1 VLPRQRLTEQLTPLQ
16 ERLREIF
23 DRRDRANM
31 QPTIDAFRAVL
42 DEHPDD
48 ADVLYEVGGAYDTDG
63 QEEIAVGYYERAMAA
78 GLDGDTLRRCLI
90 QYGSTLRNLDR
101 VDDSLRVL
109 ARARER
115 FPESASV
122 RVFEAL
128 TLHAAGRTDASMARM
143 LELVADHL
151 RTPEIIRYE
160 AAIRGN
166 AKYLAGGF
174 TQGGED

>member
-1 VLPRQRLTEQLTPLQ
+1 MTGQLTPLQ
-16 ERLREIF
+16 EQLREIF

-42 DEHPDD
+42 EDHPDD
-48 ADVLYEVGGAYDTDG
+48 PEVLYEVGGAYDTDG
-63 QEEIAVGYYERAMAA
+63 QEETAVGYYQRAMAA

-101 VDDSLRVL
+101 FDDSLGVFAE
-109 ARARER
+109 ARDR
-115 FPESASV
+115 FPDSASV

-128 TLHAAGRTDASMARM
+128 TLHAVGRTDASMARM
-143 LELVADHL
+143 LELVADHV
-151 RTPEIIRYE
+151 RTPEILRYE

-166 AKYLAGGF
+166 AEYLADRSA
-174 TQGGED
+174 QGAEV